1 MRRHDTDLIDH
12 SRFEGT
18 LCLSFDELSC
28 AEWHNDEAVTV
39 VSTAE
44 LDALLAERDALRARK
59 AVGKWQL
66 LNGGEWRFRFDD
78 QLAGCAQVRPVG
90 SRGWL
95 AFHVGCFD
103 ETFF

>member
-66 LNGGEWRFRFDD
+66 LNGGEGRVLVLASNGRMCVIVPCGRF
-78 QLAGCAQVRPVG
+78 LVACVPCC
-90 SRGWL
+90 W
-95 AFHVGCFD
+95 
-103 ETFF
+103 FF